1 MLKYSKKKISFKFS
15 EKVVTPET
23 ENISGKINMKKNQL
37 FRKTPCDE
45 VIHQIVAAFGFR
57 SLNDRRSFSRGDLI
71 KLDTVSKIKE
81 MKSKL
86 EQYYLPC
93 KARTYLN
100 DLNEKNVVT
109 ILRQCIKTR
118 GHTICSREKYLKGDK
133 FIIYSLCPLDQKEY
147 VSVVSGNVDMKAKST
162 ILIFD

>member
-1 MLKYSKKKISFKFS
+1 
-15 EKVVTPET
+15 
-23 ENISGKINMKKNQL
+23 MKKNQL
-37 FRKTPCDE
+37 FRKALTDE
-45 VIHQIVAAFGFR
+45 VIQEIVSAFGFR
-57 SLNDRRSFSRGDLI
+57 SLKDRRSFSRSDLI
-71 KLDTVSKIKE
+71 KLDTVDKIKE
-81 MKSKL
+81 MKPQL

-118 GHTICSREKYLKGDK
+118 GYTITSREKYLKGDK

-147 VSVVSGNVDMKAKST
+147 VSVVSGNIDMTAKST
-162 ILIFD
+162 ILTFD